1 METRSQP
8 DIPDPEID
16 RVFMG
21 EALRQAAK
29 ACTLI
34 VAGGKLFVVDGLQAD
49 AYLVALGSHSPK
61 LLSPVGGINSSWL
74 KAQRVSLMMLKRTW
88 SLLWTS
94 GT

>member
-29 ACTLI
+29 AYE
-34 VAGGKLFVVDGLQAD
+34 DAD
-49 AYLVALGSHSPK
+49 RLTDCV
-61 LLSPVGGINSSWL
+61 
-74 KAQRVSLMMLKRTW
+74 R
-88 SLLWTS
+88 
-94 GT
+94 